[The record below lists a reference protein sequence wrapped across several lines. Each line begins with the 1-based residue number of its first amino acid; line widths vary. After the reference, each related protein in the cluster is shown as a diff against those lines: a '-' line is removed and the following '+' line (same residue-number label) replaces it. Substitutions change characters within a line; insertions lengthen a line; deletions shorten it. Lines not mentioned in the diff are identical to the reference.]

1 MSLIWKTALIYFI
14 ILLIMK
20 IMGPREIGQLSLF
33 DFVVL
38 LLIAD
43 ISAMTIDKEDQFFLY
58 LIPICVL
65 VVIQKLL
72 AYAAL
77 KFKVF
82 RKIFDGSEKI
92 IIYDG
97 KLCIKEMK
105 KNFYN
110 VDDLLTQVRLKNV
123 KSLSQIRYLILE
135 TNGEISI
142 FLNEEDQKP
151 NSLIRS
157 KTLGVNGTNT
167 GSYLINNS
175 YDLKSIFPII
185 TSGKVNYQYL
195 KIINK
200 DEDWLNK
207 EIRKLGYKNSKDI
220 YYASYENNN
229 LFVIETM

>member
-43 ISAMTIDKEDQFFLY
+43 ISAMTLDKEDQFFLY
-58 LIPICVL
+58 LIPIVVL
-65 VVIQKLL
+65 VVIQKIL
-72 AYAAL
+72 AFAAL
-77 KFKVF
+77 KFKSL
-82 RKIFDGSEKI
+82 RTIFDGSEKI

-97 KLCIKEMK
+97 KLCVKEMK

-142 FLNEEDQKP
+142 FLYQEDQRP
-151 NSLIRS
+151 QSLMRS

-167 GSYLINNS
+167 GSYTINNS
-175 YDLKSIFPII
+175 FDLKSIFPII
-185 TSGKVNYQYL
+185 TSGKVNFQYL
-195 KIINK
+195 KIIGK
-200 DEDWLNK
+200 DEKWLNN
-207 EIRKLGYKNSKDI
+207 EIKKLGYKNYKDI
-220 YYASYENNN
+220 YYASYENDK
-229 LFVIETM
+229 LFIIDTM

>member
-1 MSLIWKTALIYFI
+1 MDLIWKTAAIYFI
-14 ILLIMK
+14 ILIIMRV
-20 IMGPREIGQLSLF
+20 MGPREIGQLSLF

-43 ISAMTIDKEDQFFLY
+43 LSAMTIDQDKNFLLY
-58 LIPICVL
+58 LIPLVILVL
-65 VVIQKLL
+65 IQKIL
-72 AYAAL
+72 AYISL
-77 KFKVF
+77 KFKGLRTV
-82 RKIFDGSEKI
+82 FDGKEKI

-142 FLNEEDQKP
+142 FLYDEDQRP
-151 NSLIRS
+151 NKLIRS

-167 GSYLINNS
+167 GSFQINNTH
-175 YDLKSIFPII
+175 DLKSIFPIV
-185 TSGKVNYQYL
+185 TSGKINPPYL
-195 KIINK
+195 KIIGK
-200 DEDWLNK
+200 DEKWLNE
-207 EIRKLGYKNSKDI
+207 EIKKAGYASYKDI
-220 YYASYENNN
+220 YYASYENGK
-229 LFVIETM
+229 LFIIETM

>member
-43 ISAMTIDKEDQFFLY
+43 ISAMTLDKEDQFFLY
-58 LIPICVL
+58 LIPIVVL
-65 VVIQKLL
+65 VVIQKIL
-72 AYAAL
+72 AFAAL
-77 KFKVF
+77 KFKSL
-82 RKIFDGSEKI
+82 RTIFDGSEKI

-97 KLCIKEMK
+97 KLCVKEMK

-142 FLNEEDQKP
+142 FLYQEDQRP
-151 NSLIRS
+151 QSLMRS

-167 GSYLINNS
+167 GSYTINNS
-175 YDLKSIFPII
+175 FDLKSIFPII
-185 TSGKVNYQYL
+185 TSGKVNFQYL
-195 KIINK
+195 KIIGK
-200 DEDWLNK
+200 DEKWLNNEMK
-207 EIRKLGYKNSKDI
+207 KLGYKNYKDI
-220 YYASYENNN
+220 YYASYENDK
-229 LFVIETM
+229 LFIIDTM

>member
-1 MSLIWKTALIYFI
+1 MDLIWKTTAIYFI
-14 ILLIMK
+14 ILIIMK

-43 ISAMTIDKEDQFFLY
+43 ISAITIDQGKNFFLY
-58 LIPICVL
+58 LIPIVVL
-65 VVIQKLL
+65 VIIQKIL
-72 AYAAL
+72 AFISL
-77 KFKVF
+77 KFKFV
-82 RKIFDGSEKI
+82 RNIFDGNEKI

-142 FLNEEDQKP
+142 FLYDEDQKP

-157 KTLGVNGTNT
+157 KTLGVNGSTT
-167 GSYLINNS
+167 GSYILNNNH
-175 YDLKSIFPII
+175 DLKSIFPII
-185 TSGKVNYQYL
+185 TSGKVNYNYL

-200 DEDWLNK
+200 DEHWLLS
-207 EIRKLGYKNSKDI
+207 EIKKQGYINYNNI
-220 YYASYENNN
+220 YYASYENER
-229 LFVIETM
+229 LFIIDTM

>member
-43 ISAMTIDKEDQFFLY
+43 ISAMTLDKEDQFFLY
-58 LIPICVL
+58 LIPIVVL
-65 VVIQKLL
+65 VVIQKIL
-72 AYAAL
+72 AFVAL
-77 KFKVF
+77 KFKSL
-82 RKIFDGSEKI
+82 RTIFDGSEKI

-97 KLCIKEMK
+97 KLCVKEMK

-142 FLNEEDQKP
+142 FLYQEDQRP
-151 NSLIRS
+151 QSLMRS

-167 GSYLINNS
+167 GSYTINNS
-175 YDLKSIFPII
+175 FDLKSIFPII
-185 TSGKVNYQYL
+185 TSGKVNFQYL
-195 KIINK
+195 KIIGK
-200 DEDWLNK
+200 DEKWLNN
-207 EIRKLGYKNSKDI
+207 EIKKLGYKNYKDI
-220 YYASYENNN
+220 YYASYENDK
-229 LFVIETM
+229 LFIIDTM

>member
-1 MSLIWKTALIYFI
+1 MELIWKTAAIYFI
-14 ILLIMK
+14 ILVIMK

-43 ISAMTIDKEDQFFLY
+43 ISAITIDKENDFFLY
-58 LIPICVL
+58 LIPIVVL
-65 VVIQKLL
+65 VVIQKVL

-77 KFKVF
+77 KIKPL
-82 RKIFDGSEKI
+82 RDIFDGSEKLI
-92 IIYDG
+92 INDG

-142 FLNEEDQKP
+142 FLHQEDQKP
-151 NSLIRS
+151 NTYIRS
-157 KTLGVNGTNT
+157 KTIGVNGTTT
-167 GSYLINNS
+167 GSSTINNT

-185 TSGKVNYQYL
+185 TSGKVNFNYL
-195 KIINK
+195 KLIGKDEKWLKNQINK
-200 DEDWLNK
+200 QGFK
-207 EIRKLGYKNSKDI
+207 EYKEI
-220 YYASYENNN
+220 YYASFENDK
-229 LFVIETM
+229 LFIIDTM